1 MTGTAVTPEPT
12 TGVDVS
18 PSSVLNASKVN
29 AYRISVVMDRLLGH
43 VRDSY
48 KNDSEFLNLCLSLS
62 RGIDFAVVH
71 HEVPSRVQ
79 EFPSLLKQ
87 VCRCKN
93 DALLRSAIMVLMIS
107 VKNAC
112 ECGWFS
118 NKDSDELINLAK
130 EMASNFCSS
139 SNFDTKATCSLT
151 VTSTIMS
158 RFYPRMRMGH
168 KLVFLE
174 VKPGFNAYL
183 SGFQI
188 SKTLKPSP
196 GQKIR
201 LFVAQ
206 SDNTTTSSCLA
217 TPSKVNFLVNGKG
230 VEKRITI
237 SMDTGPQI
245 PTDVTHML
253 KYGSNLLQAVGE
265 FNGNYTIAIAFMSEM
280 PNLESSALQDSEQHV
295 LTAVDS
301 DSEIIEGPSRISLNC
316 PISFKRIKTPVKGY
330 SCKHIQCFD
339 FGNYVDINSRV
350 PSWRCPHCNQ
360 YVCFTDLRIDRKM
373 VKILEEVGANDTEVI
388 FASDGSWNVVTGTDD
403 SIQKSVDEISNN
415 AQDEPQRSES
425 VSLSK
430 APVDVLDLTAIDD
443 AISSFSDDELLDRTL
458 TATHQCQTK
467 TPTEAF
473 DPQMTKTN
481 DADQNDACLDD
492 DFWSGLV
499 LPNFGQVSSLSDTP
513 IDAAS
518 ATNSSNIAHSFVL
531 TNPVGPNAPNQELE
545 AVYGDALVTA
555 PTPQSEISV
564 STALPFQQQQFGNSA
579 VTNEYGRSPSLP
591 RNVSRTPTV
600 VQILPA
606 RNPDSVLQKRPR
618 DSGNTFTKNSSSAA
632 SQASP
637 RAQMIV
643 NSAHTNLFN
652 ASQRS
657 SSPLHQ
663 YMGMQRNH
671 SFPSVRSSQQS
682 VPDQGR
688 NSFSALNERRSS
700 TPPHLVGPKM
710 PSAQSPANFSRPQ
723 SQVGVSRDRTNL
735 PAGPVTSQQAG
746 KSSGGQ
752 MPSAQLPANFS
763 RPQSQV
769 GVSRDQTNLPAGAV
783 TSQQAG
789 KSLGGQMAR
798 PVEASRTPP
807 TYTIPNNH
815 KMPSMRD
822 QVSKPEITSSQGQT
836 TAASDSTEQNWRPA
850 ARMRGALSGQA
861 YSDALNQYII
871 RPNQQAQA
879 TRPSLPPNIPPH
891 LQSLMADTTAPPRPP
906 EPSHS
911 PGASVTPPEVSS
923 KLPDISSGTK

>member
-1 MTGTAVTPEPT
+1 MAGTALTPAKMVAID
-12 TGVDVS
+12 GA
-18 PSSVLNASKVN
+18 SSSGLDPSKVN

-43 VRDSY
+43 VRDTI
-48 KNDSEFLNLCLSLS
+48 KNDAEFLNLCLSLS
-62 RGIDFAVVH
+62 RGVDFAVVN

-87 VCRCKN
+87 VCRCKK
-93 DALLRSAIMVLMIS
+93 DALLQSAILVLMIS

-130 EMASNFCSS
+130 EIAGNFCGS
-139 SNFDTKATCSLT
+139 SNFDTKATFSLS

-174 VKPGFNAYL
+174 VKPGFDAYV

-196 GQKIR
+196 GQKIM

-206 SDNTTTSSCLA
+206 ADDITKSSCLT

-230 VEKRITI
+230 VEKRTTT

-253 KYGSNLLQAVGE
+253 KFGSNLLQAVGE
-265 FNGNYTIAIAFMSEM
+265 FSGNYTIALAFMSEM
-280 PNLESSALQDSEQHV
+280 PNLESSALQDYEQHT

-301 DSEIIEGPSRISLNC
+301 DSDIIEGPSRISLNC

-360 YVCFTDLRIDRKM
+360 YVCFTDIRIDRKM
-373 VKILEEVGANDTEVI
+373 VKILEDVGANDSEVI
-388 FASDGSWNVVTGTDD
+388 FASDGSWKIATGTDD
-403 SIQKSVDEISNN
+403 SIQKSVDKISSNT
-415 AQDEPQRSES
+415 QDEPRQSES
-425 VSLSK
+425 VPLSK

-443 AISSFSDDELLDRTL
+443 AISSFSDDEIQDTTL
-458 TATHQCQTK
+458 NTTYQCQTVSSS
-467 TPTEAF
+467 EAF

-481 DADQNDACLDD
+481 DADQSDACLDD

-499 LPNFGQVSSLSDTP
+499 LPNFGQVSSLSNTP
-513 IDAAS
+513 IDGVS
-518 ATNSSNIAHSFVL
+518 ATTSKNIAQSPAL
-531 TNPVGPNAPNQELE
+531 THPIATDAPNQEHE
-545 AVYGDALVTA
+545 AVYGDAPVAASML
-555 PTPQSEISV
+555 QSETSV
-564 STALPFQQQQFGNSA
+564 STTLPFQQHQFGNSA
-579 VTNEYGRSPSLP
+579 VTNEYGRFLSLP
-591 RNVSRTPTV
+591 RNVTRTPTV
-600 VQILPA
+600 VQALPA
-606 RNPDSVLQKRPR
+606 RTPDSVLQKRPR
-618 DSGNTFTKNSSSAA
+618 NSGNIYTQNSVSAA

-637 RAQMIV
+637 RAQMIP
-643 NSAHTNLFN
+643 NSTHMNPFYS
-652 ASQRS
+652 SQRS

-663 YMGMQRNH
+663 YMGMQRDH
-671 SFPSVRSSQQS
+671 SVPSVRSSQPS

-700 TPPHLVGPKM
+700 TPPHLVGPRM
-710 PSAQSPANFSRPQ
+710 PSAQSPTNFSRPQ
-723 SQVGVSRDRTNL
+723 SQVGVSWDRI
-735 PAGPVTSQQAG
+735 
-746 KSSGGQ
+746 
-752 MPSAQLPANFS
+752 
-763 RPQSQV
+763 
-769 GVSRDQTNLPAGAV
+769 NLPAGAV

-789 KSLGGQMAR
+789 KTLSVNATGQMAR
-798 PVEASRTPP
+798 PVEASRTTPSCM
-807 TYTIPNNH
+807 IPNNH
-815 KMPSMRD
+815 RMPSTRD
-822 QVSKPEITSSQGQT
+822 QVSNPEITSPQGQT
-836 TAASDSTEQNWRPA
+836 TTASDSTEQNWRPA

-879 TRPSLPPNIPPH
+879 ARPSLPTNVPAH
-891 LQSLMADTTAPPRPP
+891 LQSLMADTTAPLRPP
-906 EPSHS
+906 EPNHPS
-911 PGASVTPPEVSS
+911 GASVAGPEVSS